1 MPPRALLTGTLT
13 LGLVTV
19 PIRLYTATRSEGVA
33 FHLLH
38 EPCGSRVQNRTYCP
52 ACAVAVPREELVR
65 GFEVNPEEYVRFT
78 DAEIK
83 ALEDQGSGV
92 VDILE
97 FVPLDQVDPVYFERT
112 YYLGPGKGGDQAY
125 QVLRQAM
132 AERGRVALAT
142 YTMRGKS
149 HLVLLRP
156 VADGLHLHTL
166 YYADEV
172 ASFAEVERPDASVRP
187 GELELAVRL
196 IEDLAQPEADLAQ
209 HTDEYRQ
216 RVLAAIEHKR
226 AGGTLD
232 AAELPAPAPTEDLM
246 ATLQRSLETRRP
258 RAKASLAATEP
269 ESPAAATTSKRRR
282 AS

>member
-38 EPCGSRVQNRTYCP
+38 EPCGSRVQTRTYCP

-125 QVLRQAM
+125 QLLRQAM

-156 VADGLHLHTL
+156 VGDGLHLHTL

-196 IEDLAQPEADLAQ
+196 IEDLAQPDADLAQ
-209 HTDEYRQ
+209 HADEYRQ

-226 AGGTLD
+226 AGGTL
-232 AAELPAPAPTEDLM
+232 ETPQPTAPAPTEDLM
-246 ATLQRSLETRRP
+246 ATLQKSLEARRP
-258 RAKASLAATEP
+258 LAKAEHAEVSEPPVPTERP
-269 ESPAAATTSKRRR
+269 RRHVV
-282 AS
+282 

>member
-1 MPPRALLTGTLT
+1 MAPRALLTGTLT

-38 EPCGSRVQNRTYCP
+38 EPCGSRIQNRTYCP
-52 ACAVAVPREELVR
+52 ACAVAVLREELVR

-92 VDILE
+92 IDILE

-125 QVLRQAM
+125 QVLREAM
-132 AERGRVALAT
+132 AQRGRVALAT
-142 YTMRGKS
+142 YAMRGKS

-156 VADGLHLHTL
+156 VGDGFHLHTL

-196 IEDLAQPEADLAQ
+196 IEDLAQPEADMAQ
-209 HTDEYRQ
+209 HADAYRQ

-226 AGGTLD
+226 AGGTLE

-258 RAKASLAATEP
+258 RAKAS
-269 ESPAAATTSKRRR
+269 PAAAESENTVATPSKRRR

>member
-38 EPCGSRVQNRTYCP
+38 EACGNRIQNRTYCP
-52 ACAVAVPREELVR
+52 VCAVAVPREELVR

-92 VDILE
+92 IDILE

-142 YTMRGKS
+142 YAMRGKS

-156 VADGLHLHTL
+156 VGEGLHLHTL

-209 HTDEYRQ
+209 HADEYRQ
-216 RVLAAIEHKR
+216 RVLAAVEHKR

-232 AAELPAPAPTEDLM
+232 APQAAAPLPTDDLM
-246 ATLQRSLETRRP
+246 ATLQQSLEARRP
-258 RAKASLAATEP
+258 RAKPGPAATEP
-269 ESPAAATTSKRRR
+269 ESAATTPSNRRR

>member
-1 MPPRALLTGTLT
+1 MPPRALLTGTLA
-13 LGLVTV
+13 LGLVNV

-38 EPCGSRVQNRTYCP
+38 EPCGNRIQNRTYCP

-78 DAEIK
+78 DAEVK

-92 VDILE
+92 IDIVE

-125 QVLRQAM
+125 QLLRQAM
-132 AERGRVALAT
+132 ADRGRVALAT

-156 VADGLHLHTL
+156 VGDGLHLHTL

-172 ASFAEVERPDASVRP
+172 ANFAEVERPDAQVKP

-196 IEDLAQPEADLAQ
+196 IEDLAQPEADLSQ
-209 HTDEYRQ
+209 HADEYRQ

-232 AAELPAPAPTEDLM
+232 ASEPAAPVPTEDLM
-246 ATLQRSLETRRP
+246 ATLQKSLEARRP
-258 RAKASLAATEP
+258 HAKASPAATEP
-269 ESPAAATTSKRRR
+269 ASPAATPSNRRR

>member
-19 PIRLYTATRSEGVA
+19 PIRLYTATRAEGIA

-38 EPCGSRVQNRTYCP
+38 DRCGSRIQNRAHCP
-52 ACAVAVPREELVR
+52 ACAAGVPREELVR
-65 GFEVNPEEYVRFT
+65 GFEVNPDEYVRFT

-92 VDILE
+92 IDVQE
-97 FVPLDQVDPVYFERT
+97 FVLLDQVDPVYFDRT
-112 YYLGPGKGGDQAY
+112 YYLGPGKGGEPAY
-125 QVLRQAM
+125 QVLREAM
-132 AERGRVALAT
+132 AQTGRVGVAT

-156 VADGLHLHTL
+156 VGDGLHLHTL
-166 YYADEV
+166 YYAGEV
-172 ASFAEVERPDASVRP
+172 VSFAEVERPDVAVKP
-187 GELELAVRL
+187 GELDLAIRL
-196 IEDLAQPEADLAQ
+196 IEDLARPEADLAP
-209 HTDEYRQ
+209 HVDEYRQ

-232 AAELPAPAPTEDLM
+232 AAEPAAPAPTEDLM
-246 ATLQRSLETRRP
+246 ATLRRSLEARRP
-258 RAKASLAATEP
+258 RARAERAEAGEP
-269 ESPAAATTSKRRR
+269 EPAAARRR
-282 AS
+282 NRVS

>member
-38 EPCGSRVQNRTYCP
+38 EACGNRIQNRIYCP
-52 ACAVAVPREELVR
+52 VCAVAVPREELVR

-92 VDILE
+92 IDILE

-132 AERGRVALAT
+132 ADRGRVALAT
-142 YTMRGKS
+142 YAMRGKS

-156 VADGLHLHTL
+156 VGDGLHLHTL

-209 HTDEYRQ
+209 HADEYRQ
-216 RVLAAIEHKR
+216 RVLAAVEHKR

-232 AAELPAPAPTEDLM
+232 AHQAAAPLPTDDLM
-246 ATLQRSLETRRP
+246 ATLQRSLEARRP
-258 RAKASLAATEP
+258 RAKPGPAATEP
-269 ESPAAATTSKRRR
+269 ESAAATPSNRRR

>member
-38 EPCGSRVQNRTYCP
+38 EACGNRIQNRTYCP
-52 ACAVAVPREELVR
+52 VCAVAVPREELVR

-92 VDILE
+92 IDILE

-132 AERGRVALAT
+132 ADRGRVALAT
-142 YTMRGKS
+142 YAMRGKS

-156 VADGLHLHTL
+156 VGDGLHLHTL

-209 HTDEYRQ
+209 HADEYRQ
-216 RVLAAIEHKR
+216 RVLAAVEHKR

-232 AAELPAPAPTEDLM
+232 APQAAAPLPTDDLM
-246 ATLQRSLETRRP
+246 ATLQQSLEARRP
-258 RAKASLAATEP
+258 RAKPAPAATEP
-269 ESPAAATTSKRRR
+269 ESAAATPSNRRR